1 MPKVWLRKPDTCRPL
16 NQPCSAAPPPE
27 ASGRTE
33 PDCAVIGNTAAVA
46 LVTLRESPEV
56 TVRPAAS
63 AREPSDKTKAKVK
76 SAADFATPPPE
87 TPTAGTLVPIELPPY
102 I

>member
-1 MPKVWLRKPDTCRPL
+1 MPKVWLRKPEMCSPL
-16 NQPCSAAPPPE
+16 NQPSSAAPPPE
-27 ASGRTE
+27 ASGKTE
-33 PDCAVIGNTAAVA
+33 PEGAVIGNTEPEAAVIGSTAAVA

-87 TPTAGTLVPIELPPY
+87 TPTGGT
-102 I
+102 